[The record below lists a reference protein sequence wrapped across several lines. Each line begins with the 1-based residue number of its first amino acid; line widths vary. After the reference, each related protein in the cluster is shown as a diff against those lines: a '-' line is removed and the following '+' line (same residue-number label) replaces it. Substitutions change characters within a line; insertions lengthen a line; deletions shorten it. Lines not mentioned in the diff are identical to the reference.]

1 MSELESAT
9 KVLTRAVDLDTNQ
22 RYKEALV
29 CYQEGT
35 NLLMLALKKETDSA
49 KRLAL
54 RQKLD
59 EYLSRGEVIKPLV
72 QNLSEKHHERV
83 EIKDGERGH
92 SYQKIFGKCL
102 VGKLTEVRVED
113 PYIRTH
119 YQIQNFVRFCELLV
133 HVSSMKTIK
142 LLTGMEQHCDPFAL
156 PQILINTFLST
167 GRHQDRSMQTDKF
180 QKLADSLVH
189 SGITLDISY
198 SDTLHD
204 REITFDNGWVV
215 KIGRGLDMFK
225 AVKDN
230 CSVGHFDQ
238 SLRACHET
246 TIDLYKNS

>member
-9 KVLTRAVDLDTNQ
+9 KVLTRAVDLDNNQ

-59 EYLSRGEVIKPLV
+59 EYLSRGEIIKPLV
-72 QNLSEKHHERV
+72 QNLSEKHHERI

-92 SYQKIFGKCL
+92 SYKKIFEKCL
-102 VGKLTEVRVED
+102 LGKLTEVRVED

-119 YQIQNFVRFCELLV
+119 HQIQNFVRFCELLV
-133 HVSSMKTIK
+133 HVSSMKKIK
-142 LLTGMEQHCDPFAL
+142 LLTGC
-156 PQILINTFLST
+156 
-167 GRHQDRSMQTDKF
+167 HQDRSMQADKF
-180 QKLADSLVH
+180 QKLKDSLMH
-189 SGITLDISY
+189 YGITLDISY

-204 REITFDNGWVV
+204 REVTFDNGWVV

-225 AVKDN
+225 PVRDN